1 MLPASIG
8 ARYRPQPPSKTSER
22 RFDQRDSHGCA
33 LVQRA
38 VGLER
43 HQVAGLELL
52 ELGNNAT
59 STVHVRRE
67 LVLKEVI
74 AVEPAATL
82 TKLHHPG
89 PDLLDRRVDRERG
102 GRDDGRRWGQ
112 PVARQ
117 RLADLLFSRAP
128 ERVIG
133 AHKERIDQYD
143 GREQRDYA
151 CE

>member
-1 MLPASIG
+1 MHRLEQAVEKECLLVVWPKIKGVAHEQPGVACVDRLKVQAPATI
-8 ARYRPQPPSKTSER
+8 K
-22 RFDQRDSHGCA
+22 DQRARRLNQRDAHGCP
-33 LVQRA
+33 LLQRA

-52 ELGNNAT
+52 EIGNDTT

-102 GRDDGRRWGQ
+102 GGDDSRWWGQ
-112 PVARQ
+112 
-117 RLADLLFSRAP
+117 
-128 ERVIG
+128 
-133 AHKERIDQYD
+133 
-143 GREQRDYA
+143 
-151 CE
+151 